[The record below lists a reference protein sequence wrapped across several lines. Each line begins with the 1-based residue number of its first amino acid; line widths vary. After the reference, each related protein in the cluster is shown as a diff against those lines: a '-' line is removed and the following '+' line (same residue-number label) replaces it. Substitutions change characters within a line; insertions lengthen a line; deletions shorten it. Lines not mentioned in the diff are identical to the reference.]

1 MEKTN
6 ENMLK
11 YLEFLQN
18 IITRMNTNS
27 FQIKTFAITI
37 TSAIVAFFY
46 DKNYDKSALAFYIT
60 MILIF
65 WILDASYLRMERA
78 YRDIYNDVIKG
89 EKYELFDLSAK
100 ERLKNPKFNYC
111 CIMPSWSLA
120 PLYICLAAMFLIPIV
135 FASN

>member
-37 TSAIVAFFY
+37 ASAIIAFFY
-46 DKNYDKSALAFYIT
+46 NKNYDKSALVFYIVI
-60 MILIF
+60 ILIF
-65 WILDASYLRMERA
+65 WILDAYYLRMERA

-89 EKYELFDLSAK
+89 EKYELFNLSAK
-100 ERLKNPKFNYC
+100 ERLKNSKFNYC
-111 CIMPSWSLA
+111 CIIFSWSLA
-120 PLYICLAAMFLIPIV
+120 PLYLCLIIMVLISLV
-135 FASN
+135 FA

>member
-37 TSAIVAFFY
+37 ASAIIAFFY
-46 DKNYDKSALAFYIT
+46 NKNYDKSALVFYIA

-89 EKYELFDLSAK
+89 EKYELFNLSAK
-100 ERLKNPKFNYC
+100 ERLKNSKFNYC
-111 CIMPSWSLA
+111 CIIFSWSLA
-120 PLYICLAAMFLIPIV
+120 PLYLCLIIMVLISLV
-135 FASN
+135 FA